1 MCRRNALGI
10 CRVMGTRRNVAK
22 LWRKYRNNAIYA
34 KLKNVLY
41 IFCYC
46 CTSRLKALWAFCG
59 FQLISM
65 MQNKIIIKWL
75 FFPLHLHC
83 QIVYGITG
91 PRTVH
96 YVYKTVRCR
105 SGSVRI
111 RICWPDPATT
121 QWFVKKSYKIY
132 NNVSRIRCFFYWL
145 IQVLFSCLNCFQFFQ
160 CLLVFKSTERTDT
173 DASMYI
179 ANRDPQHW
187 NKRF

>member
-1 MCRRNALGI
+1 MPPTGCVCYNRLYHLYILHYTFSDKSTAQWQMMCRRNALGI

-46 CTSRLKALWAFCG
+46 TSRLKPLWPFCG

-83 QIVYGITG
+83 RIVYGITL
-91 PRTVH
+91 RTS
-96 YVYKTVRCR
+96 YCTLCIQN
-105 SGSVRI
+105 SALPI
-111 RICWPDPATT
+111 RICTDPNLLAGSGYDP
-121 QWFVKKSYKIY
+121 VVCKKVVQ
-132 NNVSRIRCFFYWL
+132 NL
-145 IQVLFSCLNCFQFFQ
+145 
-160 CLLVFKSTERTDT
+160 
-173 DASMYI
+173 
-179 ANRDPQHW
+179 
-187 NKRF
+187 